1 MFFILTWYECI
12 FPYIERMWKKNTSL
26 DICQSLG
33 CRTQIYVKMIHIPQE
48 ILPAMLTWAFYHYAI
63 VTTLYVRG
71 CTLAIGLSMHTA
83 SPERG
88 QGSIPLLSFLSLFP
102 TTLHY
107 LPLNTPESCI
117 TEQSCHIEKALFMLK
132 AWRCVQK
139 HGTDKTGSDCWF
151 QLTFSACCHKSRWL
165 IAVSVPW

>member
-1 MFFILTWYECI
+1 MFLIWHDMNVFAMHWGYV
-12 FPYIERMWKKNTSL
+12 SL

-33 CRTQIYVKMIHIPQE
+33 CLTQIYVKMIHIPQE
-48 ILPAMLTWAFYHYAI
+48 ILPVMLTRAFHHYAI
-63 VTTLYVRG
+63 VTTLYVWGRTLH

-102 TTLHY
+102 TTCRSL
-107 LPLNTPESCI
+107 LLNAPESRLMAL
-117 TEQSCHIEKALFMLK
+117 SCHIEEALFMLK

-139 HGTDKTGSDCWF
+139 HVTDKTGSDCWF
-151 QLTFSACCHKSRWL
+151 QLTFSAG
-165 IAVSVPW
+165 